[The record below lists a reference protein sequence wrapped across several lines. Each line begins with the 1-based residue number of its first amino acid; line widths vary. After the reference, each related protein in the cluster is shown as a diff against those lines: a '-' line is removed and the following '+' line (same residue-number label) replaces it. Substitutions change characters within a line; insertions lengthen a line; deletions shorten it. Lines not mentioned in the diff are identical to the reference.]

1 LARVPT
7 RLTVDQLAD
16 LLDRVVRSRY
26 EHAAAEVAEVRSRY
40 PTAGP
45 THVSQILVRRAQRK
59 LAAVAAMSGGAAAA
73 PGIGTAVGLAAAGAD
88 AAWTMTRLAE
98 LVLAVGVAHG
108 YDAPSLEER
117 KAWVLA
123 TLAVANGA
131 SGTFEQ
137 LAGDLGSRGGIAFL
151 RQLGPARLQ
160 SLNSA
165 LVSRLA
171 ARLLATDSLLAFGNV
186 LPFGIGAGI
195 GAAGNAAITRS
206 VGRAAIGLF
215 SAARPAAGPR
225 FRRRGGRRSD
235 YPVVL
240 VDDDVID
247 VEGDESDAG
256 G

>member
-1 LARVPT
+1 LTRVPT

-26 EHAAAEVAEVRSRY
+26 EHAVAEVADVRSRY
-40 PTAGP
+40 PTATP
-45 THVSQILVRRAQRK
+45 TQVSQVLVRRAQRK

-73 PGIGTAVGLAAAGAD
+73 PGIGTAVGLAAASAD

-98 LVLAVGVAHG
+98 LVLAIGVAHG

-137 LAGDLGSRGGIAFL
+137 LAGRLGSRGGIAFL

-171 ARLLATDSLLAFGNV
+171 ARLLATDSLLAVGNV

-215 SAARPAAGPR
+215 SAGAPSSATR
-225 FRRRGGRRSD
+225 FRRPGARRGGYAEVR
-235 YPVVL
+235 

-247 VEGDESDAG
+247 VEGDEPDPWG
-256 G
+256 

>member
-1 LARVPT
+1 LARVPA

-26 EHAAAEVAEVRSRY
+26 DHAVADVAEVRARY
-40 PTAGP
+40 PSAGP
-45 THVSQILVRRAQRK
+45 AQVSQVLVRRAQRS

-131 SGTFEQ
+131 TGTFEQ
-137 LAGDLGSRGGIAFL
+137 LAGDLGSRGGIAL
-151 RQLGPARLQ
+151 VRRLGPARLQ

-165 LVSRLA
+165 LLSKLA
-171 ARLLATDSLLAFGNV
+171 ARVLATDSLLTLGNV

-206 VGRAAIGLF
+206 VGRAAIRLF
-215 SAARPAAGPR
+215 SAGAPGSRPWY
-225 FRRRGGRRSD
+225 RRGAPRRSGYAD
-235 YPVVL
+235 VR

-247 VEGDESDAG
+247 VEGVESG
-256 G
+256 PWG